1 MKLIS
6 LLITVLGTATLLG
19 CAVPPDDR
27 GEQLYM
33 SYCVSCHGQSAEGN
47 GPLADDL
54 PQRPADLTQLAAQ
67 NSGVFPS
74 SRVMA
79 KIYGYPGRY
88 QTDIMPEFGPEL
100 AGPTVLWTDETG
112 AEVETPQAL
121 LDLRDYLARLQTL

>member
-1 MKLIS
+1 MKLTFT
-6 LLITVLGTATLLG
+6 LIATVGTAALLG
-19 CAVPPDDR
+19 CAEPQVDR

-33 SYCVSCHGQSAEGN
+33 SYCVSCHGRSAEGN
-47 GPLADDL
+47 GPLAGDL
-54 PQRPADLTQLAAQ
+54 PQRPANLTQLAAQ
-67 NSGVFPS
+67 NGGTFPS

-88 QTDIMPEFGPEL
+88 QTHIMPEFGPEL

-121 LDLRDYLARLQTL
+121 LDLRDYLDRLQTL